1 MAVLVA
7 GFFLSAIS
15 SLPASWLPRIER
27 LARSSFSQVALGAR
41 SSASSGLQPHG
52 RHSAPTRK
60 LAGPLSCVDA
70 PRVNTHRP
78 SYARSAHVN
87 GHRSRM
93 MRSAHHRRASRF
105 ACTLGVR
112 HVSLVFNHTQSPRPM
127 ALSHTQSPRPMAP
140 IRNPCV
146 QWHPAI
152 RGTLRCPMTLPCAA
166 GAFSFCGG

>member
-7 GFFLSAIS
+7 GFFSSAIS

-52 RHSAPTRK
+52 HHSAPTRK
-60 LAGPLSCVDA
+60 LAGPLSRVDA

-78 SYARSAHVN
+78 PYARSAYVN

-93 MRSAHHRRASRF
+93 TRSAHHRRASRF

-112 HVSLVFNHTQSPRPM
+112 HVSLVFNHTQ
-127 ALSHTQSPRPMAP
+127 LLRPMAP
-140 IRNPCV
+140 IRNPRV
-146 QWHPAI
+146 QWHLAI
-152 RGTLRCPMTLPCAA
+152 RGTLRRPMTRSYAT